1 MTNVI
6 SGVLP
11 VFQTPFHRDESI
23 DFATLDREIDWLFK
37 NGADG
42 VVMAMVS
49 ETLRL
54 STDERRRVAAHVCQR
69 VGDRG
74 VTIISVGTESTHTS
88 VGLARDAEAVGADA
102 LMAIPPVATAA
113 TEFEL
118 AGYFEQILKATSIPL
133 IIQDASGYVGK
144 PMRISLQAQMLE
156 QFPDRVL
163 FKPEA
168 EPVIGRL
175 RELLKATNGNAK
187 IFEGSG
193 GLHLRESFPHGI
205 AGTMPGAD
213 LTPAVSALWSALQTS
228 NLERADRIS
237 EALAKLVSL
246 QTSLDAYLAVEKHL
260 LCRQGVFRNS
270 VIRGPVAFELDDE
283 LRFKIDELFDQLC
296 DAVNDVD
303 LTNL

>member
-1 MTNVI
+1 MTRELA
-6 SGVLP
+6 GVLP
-11 VFQTPFHRDESI
+11 VFQTPFHADESI
-23 DFATLDREIDWLFK
+23 DFATLGREIDWLFD

-54 STDERRRVAAHVCQR
+54 STDERRQVAAHVCEK

-74 VTIISVGTESTHTS
+74 VSIISVGSESTHTS
-88 VGLARDAEAVGADA
+88 VALARDAETVGADA

-113 TEFEL
+113 TEYEL

-133 IIQDASGYVGK
+133 IVQDASGYVGR
-144 PMRISLQAQMLE
+144 PLRISLQAAMLD

-175 RELLKATNGNAK
+175 RELLRETSGKAK
-187 IFEGSG
+187 VFEGSG
-193 GLHLRESFPHGI
+193 GMHLREAFPHGI

-213 LTPAVSALWSALQTS
+213 LTPAVSKLWSALQAADFD
-228 NLERADRIS
+228 RADRIS
-237 EALAKLVSL
+237 NALTKLVSL

-260 LCRQGVFRNS
+260 LCRQGVFKNS
-270 VIRGPVAFELDDE
+270 VIRGPVAFQLDDD
-283 LRFKIDELFDQLC
+283 LTATVDSLFDELC
-296 DAVNDVD
+296 EAVTSV
-303 LTNL
+303 

>member
-1 MTNVI
+1 MAQEI

-11 VFQTPFHRDESI
+11 VFQTPFHSDESI
-23 DFATLDREIDWLFK
+23 DYATLDREIDWLFE

-42 VVMAMVS
+42 IVMAMVS

-54 STDERRRVAAHVCQR
+54 STDERRKVAAHVCQS

-74 VTIISVGTESTHTS
+74 VTIISVGTESTYTS
-88 VGLARDAEAVGADA
+88 VALARDAEAVGADA

-144 PMRISLQAQMLE
+144 PMRISLQTQMLE
-156 QFPDRVL
+156 YFPDRIL

-175 RELLKATNGNAK
+175 RELLKATNGKAK
-187 IFEGSG
+187 VFEGSG
-193 GLHLRESFPHGI
+193 GMYLRESFPHGI

-213 LTPAVSALWSALQTS
+213 LTPAVSVLWSTLQAANT
-228 NLERADRIS
+228 ERADKIS
-237 EALAKLVSL
+237 AALTELVSL
-246 QTSLDAYLAVEKHL
+246 QTSLDAYLAIEKHL
-260 LCRQGVFRNS
+260 LCRQRVFKNS
-270 VIRGPVAFELDDE
+270 VIRGPVAFHLDDD
-283 LRFKIDELFDQLC
+283 LRATVDVLFDKLC
-296 DAVNDVD
+296 EAVGND
-303 LTNL
+303 

>member
-1 MTNVI
+1 MTQEI

-11 VFQTPFHRDESI
+11 VFQTPFHPDESI
-23 DFATLDREIDWLFK
+23 DFATLDQEIGWLFD
-37 NGADG
+37 NGAAG

-54 STDERRRVAAHVCQR
+54 STDERREIAAHVCKT

-88 VGLARDAEAVGADA
+88 VALARDAEAAGANA

-113 TEFEL
+113 TEEEL

-133 IIQDASGYVGK
+133 IIQDASGYVGR
-144 PMRISLQAQMLE
+144 PMRISLQAAMLE
-156 QFPDRVL
+156 RFPNRVL

-175 RELLKATNGNAK
+175 SELLRETDQQARV
-187 IFEGSG
+187 FEGTG
-193 GLHLRESFPHGI
+193 GLHLREAFPLGI

-213 LTPAVSALWSALQTS
+213 MTPAVSALWTALQAS
-228 NLERADRIS
+228 DDERADRIS
-237 EALAKLVSL
+237 AALTNLVSL

-260 LCRQGVFRNS
+260 LCRQGVFKNTI
-270 VIRGPVAFELDDE
+270 IRGPVAFHLDDE
-283 LRFKIDELFDQLC
+283 LKATVDQLFDKLC
-296 DAVNDVD
+296 QAIGNE
-303 LTNL
+303 N

>member
-1 MTNVI
+1 MATEI

-11 VFQTPFHRDESI
+11 VFQTPFHTDELI
-23 DFATLDREIDWLFK
+23 DFATLDREIDWLFE
-37 NGADG
+37 NGANG

-54 STDERRRVAAHVCQR
+54 STDERRKLAAHVCET

-74 VTIISVGTESTHTS
+74 ATIISIGSESTHTS
-88 VGLARDAEAVGADA
+88 AALARDAEAVGADA

-113 TEFEL
+113 TEYEL

-156 QFPDRVL
+156 QFPERVL

-175 RELLKATNGNAK
+175 RELLRVTDGQAK
-187 IFEGSG
+187 VFEGSG
-193 GLHLRESFPHGI
+193 GLHLLESFKQGVS
-205 AGTMPGAD
+205 GTMPGAD
-213 LTPAVSALWSALQTS
+213 LTPAVSALWSALEAAQAK
-228 NLERADRIS
+228 RAARIS
-237 EALAKLVSL
+237 KSLVKLVDL

-260 LCRQGVFRNS
+260 LCRQGVFKNT
-270 VIRGPVAFELDDE
+270 VIRGPVAFELDDD
-283 LRFKIDELFDQLC
+283 LRAKVDVLFDELC
-296 DAVNDVD
+296 EAVNDV
-303 LTNL
+303 

>member
-1 MTNVI
+1 MATEI

-11 VFQTPFHRDESI
+11 VFQTPFHTDELI
-23 DFATLDREIDWLFK
+23 DFATLDREIDWLFE
-37 NGADG
+37 NGANG

-54 STDERRRVAAHVCQR
+54 STDERRKLAAHVCET

-74 VTIISVGTESTHTS
+74 ATIISVGSESTHTS
-88 VGLARDAEAVGADA
+88 AALARDAEAVGADA

-113 TEFEL
+113 TEYEL

-156 QFPDRVL
+156 QFPERVL

-175 RELLKATNGNAK
+175 RELLRETNGQAK
-187 IFEGSG
+187 VFEGSG
-193 GLHLRESFPHGI
+193 GLHLLASFKQGVS
-205 AGTMPGAD
+205 GTMPGAD
-213 LTPAVSALWSALQTS
+213 LTPAVSALWSALEAAQAK
-228 NLERADRIS
+228 RAARIS
-237 EALAKLVSL
+237 KSLVKLVDL

-260 LCRQGVFRNS
+260 LCRQGVFKNT
-270 VIRGPVAFELDDE
+270 VIRGPVAFELDDD
-283 LRFKIDELFDQLC
+283 LRAKVDVLFDELC
-296 DAVNDVD
+296 EAVNDV
-303 LTNL
+303 

>member
-1 MTNVI
+1 MTTSI

-23 DFATLDREIDWLFK
+23 DFATLDREIDWLFE
-37 NGADG
+37 NGANG
-42 VVMAMVS
+42 IVMAMVS

-54 STDERRRVAAHVCQR
+54 STDERRKLAAHVCQS

-74 VTIISVGTESTHTS
+74 VTIISVGSESTHTS
-88 VGLARDAEAVGADA
+88 AALARDAQAVGADA
-102 LMAIPPVATAA
+102 LMAIPPIATAA

-156 QFPDRVL
+156 QFPDRIL
-163 FKPEA
+163 YKPEA

-175 RELLKATNGNAK
+175 RELLKATDGNAK
-187 IFEGSG
+187 VFEGSG
-193 GLHLRESFPHGI
+193 GLHLRESFRHGI

-213 LTPAVSALWSALQTS
+213 LTPAVSALWSALEAE
-228 NLERADRIS
+228 NAKRAEKIS
-237 EALAKLVSL
+237 KALTELVSL

-260 LCRQGVFRNS
+260 LCRQKVFRNT
-270 VIRGPVAFELDDE
+270 VIRGPVAFELDDA
-283 LRFKIDELFDQLC
+283 LRKKVDTLFDELC
-296 DAVNDVD
+296 HVIKDA
-303 LTNL
+303 

>member
-1 MTNVI
+1 MAHGI
-6 SGVLP
+6 AGVLP
-11 VFQTPFHRDESI
+11 VFQTPFHPNESI
-23 DFATLDREIDWLFK
+23 DFATLDREIDWLFD

-54 STDERRRVAAHVCQR
+54 STDERRQVAAHVCEK

-74 VTIISVGTESTHTS
+74 VTIISVGSESTHTS
-88 VGLARDAEAVGADA
+88 VALGRDAQAVGADA

-113 TEFEL
+113 TEYEL

-133 IIQDASGYVGK
+133 IVQDASGYVGR
-144 PMRISLQAQMLE
+144 PMRISLQAAMLD

-175 RELLKATNGNAK
+175 RELLRETGEKGK
-187 IFEGSG
+187 VFEGSG
-193 GLHLRESFPHGI
+193 GMHLREAFSFGI

-213 LTPAVSALWSALQTS
+213 LTPAISKLWAALQAADFD
-228 NLERADRIS
+228 RADQIS
-237 EALAKLVSL
+237 NALTKLVSL

-260 LCRQGVFRNS
+260 LCKQGVFKNR
-270 VIRGPVAFELDDE
+270 VIRGPVAFQLDDE
-283 LRFKIDELFDQLC
+283 LTATVDQLFDDLC
-296 DAVNDVD
+296 NAV
-303 LTNL
+303 TSKA